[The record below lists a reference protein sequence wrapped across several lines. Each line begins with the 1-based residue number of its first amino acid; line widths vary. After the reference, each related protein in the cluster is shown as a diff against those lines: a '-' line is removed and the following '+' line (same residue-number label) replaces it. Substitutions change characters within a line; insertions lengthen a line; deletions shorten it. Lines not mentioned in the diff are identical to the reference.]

1 MVSDQSK
8 EAANCGGLITS
19 ASIGMG
25 LAAPTSFG
33 AGIVA
38 TILIAPATALIH
50 TALVVVSVATTVP
63 ALSAPVTRAAI
74 VQARAIPAIHVET
87 NRDFLHRIHA
97 VNRDARWGAQ
107 RRRGRTAWQQRSCRQ
122 DDCRRGES
130 QKKSTHLFV
139 LLMKS
144 TPDRR
149 CYYNS

>member
-8 EAANCGGLITS
+8 EAANCGGLFNS

-38 TILIAPATALIH
+38 TILITPATALIH
-50 TALVVVSVATTVP
+50 SALVVVSVATTVP

-87 NRDFLHRIHA
+87 NRDILDHA

-107 RRRGRTAWQQRSCRQ
+107 RRRGRTAWQQRACRQ
-122 DDCRRGES
+122 DGCRRGES